1 MKTQIDDLSA
11 ELLTQ
16 AQQWLDDESN
26 VIPVDIRFCL
36 KMLLENM
43 LKGEK
48 STKNAAK
55 GFHELLVK
63 FGFKPSSEKIKPSP
77 LSKDAPSQ
85 EALTRLAKES
95 NKAVAKFYSAQ
106 ESLNES
112 MKKEIFVECAE
123 RDSAQV
129 QILIDHIK
137 IADEAARDAAQNADL
152 EARIGSGGA
161 ADPALAPADE
171 TLFPAAPVHATSS
184 ALHFSLNKNDLE
196 KEFGRAARGL
206 QKETIQT
213 KRFDFSLQMHCFDV
227 SYETARDPISG
238 RSVSAA
244 PETIGLK
251 GFQISLRALV
261 NLVLL
266 TVAFLIPMHRVSRM
280 LGNARIFHR
289 SNLAR
294 YLGVVA
300 QKALPVYL
308 HMARELSNAK
318 FLWADATPTRVNDVN
333 AAIEKRKMWNQ
344 GDLVGP
350 CEPYP
355 WEALSAQ
362 ERNQMR
368 EAENKNL
375 ANEGDSLSDDE
386 SEEYS
391 KPLWRQ
397 LQDEFGYA
405 FSEKGKRNSRPK
417 TRHQTMVIHGRADP
431 LDATSHTV
439 LFRSCLGDVGNVL
452 DKILQQRS
460 IKNKE
465 LYLQCDHSSANLPS
479 DPNILKRISLTV
491 AGCLAHARRPFK
503 KHFNQ
508 DPERCQEFLS
518 VMFQVTH
525 FESRLKKQGKNR
537 TNTLSVRRSWSAHIL
552 EMLQFG
558 MQLAIQDPNWSDQTP
573 LGKAARHF
581 IKHFKKLTV
590 YLNHPELEATNNGS
604 ERLLR
609 PEKLSQGS
617 SYFRDSLEGRARFDI
632 LRSLHQTC
640 VSAGI
645 PLSSYLLHLLLT
657 PGLVIQQNP
666 ENFTPRA
673 VKKLLAEKPT
683 LKTKLERILTQGY

>member
-85 EALTRLAKES
+85 ETLTRLAVES
-95 NKAVAKFYSAQ
+95 KKAVENFFSAK

-112 MKKEIFVECAE
+112 MKKEIFVECPE

-137 IADEAARDAAQNADL
+137 IADEAARDAAQEADL
-152 EARIGSGGA
+152 ETRIGSGGA

-171 TLFPAAPVHATSS
+171 TLFPAGPVHATSS
-184 ALHFSLNKNDLE
+184 AVHFSLNKNDLE

-300 QKALPVYL
+300 QKALPIYL

-355 WEALSAQ
+355 WENLSAQ

-375 ANEGDSLSDDE
+375 ANEGDSLPDDD

-405 FSEKGKRNSRPK
+405 FSEKGKKNSRLK

-645 PLSSYLLHLLLT
+645 PLSIYLLHLLLT
-657 PGLVIQQNP
+657 PDLAIQQNP

-683 LKTKLERILTQGY
+683 LNG